1 MNPLVQKQL
10 DGVYGLIEEL
20 RTRLQQD
27 RTLLERAHERRDQL
41 QQDHWRDQK
50 EISTLNRLAEDYD
63 ELEGRNEAFRTERE
77 AIRSHLA
84 QIMSFAKSLSNT
96 QGP

>member
-1 MNPLVQKQL
+1 MNPLVKKQL

-27 RTLLERAHERRDQL
+27 RILLERAHERREQL
-41 QQDHWRDQK
+41 QQEHWRDQK
-50 EISTLNRLAEDYD
+50 EITTLNRLAEDYD
-63 ELEGRNEAFRTERE
+63 GLEAQNEAFRTERE
-77 AIRSHLA
+77 AIRSHLS
-84 QIMSFAKSLSNT
+84 QILSHAKSLSAN